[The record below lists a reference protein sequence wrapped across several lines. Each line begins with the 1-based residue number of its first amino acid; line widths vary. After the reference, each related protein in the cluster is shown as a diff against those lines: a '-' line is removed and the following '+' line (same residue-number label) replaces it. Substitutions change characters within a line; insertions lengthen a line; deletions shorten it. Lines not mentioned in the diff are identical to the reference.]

1 MKIFLSLVFWQ
12 TKFTWPTKAMLV
24 VLKKEKSAFLI
35 AFLNSV
41 ITVKSSLIRAM
52 KPGKKHLPISAA
64 REGIT
69 YVFDNGQI
77 IIFQDNFKYLG
88 DIPFSVY
95 FDFETIF
102 AQKWRYM
109 TSTILNRNTLLFL
122 TKQPF
127 ISWKMS
133 PLECWREKK
142 QRP

>member
-1 MKIFLSLVFWQ
+1 
-12 TKFTWPTKAMLV
+12 MLV

-95 FDFETIF
+95 FDFETTTTDGSGFFYPKMEI
-102 AQKWRYM
+102 YD
-109 TSTILNRNTLLFL
+109 LNHF
-122 TKQPF
+122 KQEHVAFFNKTTF
-127 ISWKMS
+127 IS
-133 PLECWREKK
+133 
-142 QRP
+142 